1 VAIPADLNRDWTAI
15 ARISKNKVITPVTI
29 IYRYIASQMLIG
41 LIIATAILLPLFSFF
56 DLLDQLDDAGKGT
69 YRVQD
74 AFLYTAML
82 LPRRFIQIAP
92 FITLLGTVAALGKLA
107 VSSELVAMRVA
118 GLSPTRISLIPLSVG
133 LLLLVFIAALEQFIA
148 PQLQQKAISFRAGA
162 LGHTAELGRNL
173 GIWSRNEQNIL
184 RIGAMQHAKKAMDI
198 EILHFDK
205 DNHLSVHM
213 HAKFADIISDDF
225 WQLTNVTVRTFT
237 EQKIY
242 ATSANSVNWNSF
254 LSPEDIA
261 TLTKPP
267 ESLSPIELFRHVE
280 FLRATGQEAASY
292 ALALWRK
299 AGSAVMTIAMLLL
312 AIPFI
317 FGSIRSGLGNKLVFA
332 AITGIIVYLLDQIL
346 ANAGLILNL
355 NPALTALCPGL
366 IMILLALLW
375 LRRIF

>member
-1 VAIPADLNRDWTAI
+1 M
-15 ARISKNKVITPVTI
+15 TI
-29 IYRYIASQMLIG
+29 IYRYIASQIFIG
-41 LIIATAILLPLFSFF
+41 LIIATAVLLPLFSFF

-92 FITLLGTVAALGKLA
+92 FISLLGTVAALGKLA

-118 GLSPTRISLIPLSVG
+118 GVSPTRISLVPLSVG
-133 LLLLVFIAALEQFIA
+133 ILLLVFIAVLEQFIA
-148 PQLQQKAISFRAGA
+148 PQLQQKAISFRAVA
-162 LGHTAELGRNL
+162 LGQTAELGRNL
-173 GIWSRNEQNIL
+173 GIWSRNERNIL
-184 RIGAMQHAKKAMDI
+184 RIGEMQHAKKAIDI

-213 HAKFADIISDDF
+213 HAKFADIISDDH
-225 WQLTNVTVRTFT
+225 WKLTNVTVRTFT

-242 ATSANSVNWNSF
+242 ATSANLANWKSF

-280 FLRATGQEAASY
+280 FLRDTGQEAASY

-317 FGSIRSGLGNKLVFA
+317 FGSTRSGLGNKLVFA
-332 AITGIIVYLLDQIL
+332 ALTGIIVFLFDQII
-346 ANAGLILNL
+346 ANVGLMLNL

-366 IMILLALLW
+366 IMILLAMLW

>member
-1 VAIPADLNRDWTAI
+1 M
-15 ARISKNKVITPVTI
+15 TI

-41 LIIATAILLPLFSFF
+41 LVIATVVLLPLFSFF

-69 YRVQD
+69 YRVAD

-107 VSSELVAMRVA
+107 VSSELIAMRVA
-118 GLSPTRISLIPLSVG
+118 GLSPTRISLVPLSVG

-148 PQLQQKAISFRAGA
+148 PQLQQKAISFRAVA

-184 RIGAMQHAKKAMDI
+184 RIGEMQHAKKAIDI

-213 HAKFADIISDDF
+213 HAKFADIIGDDH
-225 WQLTNVTVRTFT
+225 WKLTDVTVRTFT

-242 ATSANSVNWNSF
+242 ATSANSVSWNSF

-332 AITGIIVYLLDQIL
+332 AITGIIVYLLDQII
-346 ANAGLILNL
+346 ANAGLLLNL
-355 NPALTALCPGL
+355 NPALTAICPGL
-366 IMILLALLW
+366 IMILLAMLW